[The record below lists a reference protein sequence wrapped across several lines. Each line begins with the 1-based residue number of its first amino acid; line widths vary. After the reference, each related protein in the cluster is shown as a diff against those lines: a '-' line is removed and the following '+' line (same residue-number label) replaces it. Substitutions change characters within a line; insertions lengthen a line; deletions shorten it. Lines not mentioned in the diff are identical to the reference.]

1 VTRSEAE
8 QASAS
13 RFPSIGRPSSLILV
27 VEDDEAQRAAL
38 VTALTARGHRVEAVA
53 TGAAALEVVK
63 LIEPDVALLDLGL
76 PDIDGL
82 ELCRHLLVQLNC
94 PVIVV
99 TADGMEESVVTALEM
114 GADDYVLKPYRTNEL
129 LARVG
134 VALRHLVAVAPLRA
148 DEHLVCG
155 DVVID
160 VAGHRVRVADAEV
173 DLVPRQFEL
182 LSALVRNEGKLM
194 TNEMLARIIW
204 GLDPPV
210 DPRLALRS
218 AVSKLRGSLGSG
230 DSRPTIQTE
239 QRIGYRLVG
248 PSTPAG

>member
-1 VTRSEAE
+1 
-8 QASAS
+8 
-13 RFPSIGRPSSLILV
+13 
-27 VEDDEAQRAAL
+27 
-38 VTALTARGHRVEAVA
+38 
-53 TGAAALEVVK
+53 
-63 LIEPDVALLDLGL
+63 
-76 PDIDGL
+76 
-82 ELCRHLLVQLNC
+82 
-94 PVIVV
+94 VIVV
-99 TADGMEESVVTALEM
+99 TADGIEESVVTALEM